1 MCAKQYEKVREAVI
15 DIVLKVILCTDSDK
29 RSLFSFCFDLGNC
42 GTKGEDIKASSRPN
56 WTL

>member
-1 MCAKQYEKVREAVI
+1 MCAKQVEKVREAV
-15 DIVLKVILCTDSDK
+15 IVLKVILCTDSDK

-42 GTKGEDIKASSRPN
+42 GKKGKDIKASSRPN

>member
-1 MCAKQYEKVREAVI
+1 MCAKQVEKVREAV
-15 DIVLKVILCTDSDK
+15 IVLKVILCTDSDK

-56 WTL
+56 FTL